1 MNRNKI
7 TGLVLIITGC
17 VLSIIGITL
26 LFIKS
31 SSMIPFISVPVMFF
45 GILIWHNAERN
56 SSVTAD
62 EAGEL

>member
-1 MNRNKI
+1 MNRNRI
-7 TGLVLIITGC
+7 TGIVLIITGC

-26 LFIKS
+26 LFVKG

-56 SSVTAD
+56 SSVSAD
-62 EAGEL
+62 ELGEL